1 MPRPK
6 CCRHVAAMPEKTCFR
21 PKGMTVLS
29 LEEVLL
35 TLDEYEAI
43 RLSDLEGL
51 YQEQAAL
58 SMNISRQT
66 FGRIIE
72 SAHRKVADVLV
83 NGKALK
89 IEGGDVSIEEVKQV
103 RCHRCQQTFN
113 LCCKAGETPICPYC
127 SKQEKNQII
136 LKRRK
141 L

>member
-6 CCRHVAAMPEKTCFR
+6 CCRHVAAMPDKTCFR
-21 PKGMTVLS
+21 PQGIADS
-29 LEEVLL
+29 SIEEVLL

-43 RLSDLEGL
+43 RLADREGL

-58 SMNISRQT
+58 MMNVSRQT

-89 IEGGDVSIEEVKQV
+89 IEGGDVSMEETKQI
-103 RCHRCQQTFN
+103 RCHRCRQTFS
-113 LCCKAGETPICPYC
+113 LCCETKDAAICPHC
-127 SKQEKNQII
+127 RKQAENHIT
-136 LKRRK
+136 
-141 L
+141 